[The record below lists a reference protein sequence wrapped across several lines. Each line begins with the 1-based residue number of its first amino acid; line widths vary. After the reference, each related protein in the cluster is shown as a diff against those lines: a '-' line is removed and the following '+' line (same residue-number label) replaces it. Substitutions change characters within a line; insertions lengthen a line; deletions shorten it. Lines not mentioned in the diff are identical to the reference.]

1 MADIVIPARVIRYM
15 VENSD
20 GDLSVAEGC
29 RRYLD
34 AYLGDEKDG

>member
-29 RRYLD
+29 RRCLD